1 LKASA
6 SRYVIAGKTFAW
18 LPESPIRTF
27 TPRLRILNEFDPIE
41 EKELVSEPCIAS
53 MEVNTPISAIIPMAI
68 ISAVRQVRN
77 LLLTMDCK
85 ASFTFSRYDIVTD
98 MARYFIQSKRNNL
111 KKPISIKHSE
121 LAGRKP
127 KDYAAN

>member
-1 LKASA
+1 
-6 SRYVIAGKTFAW
+6 GETFAC
-18 LPESPIRTF
+18 LPESPIRRF
-27 TPRLRILNEFDPIE
+27 TPRVGLLTEFDPIE

-53 MEVNTPISAIIPMAI
+53 MGVNTPISAILPMAI
-68 ISAVRQVRN
+68 ISAVRKVRN
-77 LLLTMDCK
+77 LWLTMDCT

-111 KKPISIKHSE
+111 KNPISSKHSA